1 MVLQSICT
9 GPISSWF
16 IHVSTRD
23 VLVGLF
29 DVVTINVPWT
39 LYLRCLCS
47 DLLFWRN
54 FWLFQPMWV
63 PI

>member
-1 MVLQSICT
+1 MPQAGLAVVLHAICT

-16 IHVSTRD
+16 IPVSTRD

-29 DVVTINVPWT
+29 DAVTINVPWT

-47 DLLFWRN
+47 DLLF
-54 FWLFQPMWV
+54 
-63 PI
+63 